1 MTDMTQPTIDLAA
14 FGELQSTAG
23 ADFARELV
31 GTFLVEAPGML
42 DALRAAYAA
51 GDADTF
57 RRTAHSLK
65 SNSNTFGALT
75 LGRLAKDLEL
85 GGIGPV
91 RDANGAALE
100 TLEFEYARVAT
111 ALAELAR
118 A

>member
-1 MTDMTQPTIDLAA
+1 MTQPTIDLAA

-23 ADFARELV
+23 AEFVCELV
-31 GTFLVEAPGML
+31 DTFLVEAPLML
-42 DALRAAYAA
+42 DELRLAYAS
-51 GDADTF
+51 GNADTF

-75 LGRLAKDLEL
+75 LGKLAKDLEL
-85 GGIGPV
+85 GGMAPV
-91 RDANGAALE
+91 REANGAPLE
-100 TLEFEYARVAT
+100 ELEFEYARVAK

>member
-1 MTDMTQPTIDLAA
+1 MTQPTIDPAA

-23 ADFARELV
+23 AEFARELV
-31 GTFLVEAPGML
+31 DTFLVEAPAML

-51 GDADTF
+51 DDADAF

-85 GGIGPV
+85 GGITPV
-91 RDANGAALE
+91 RDAKGAALE
-100 TLEFEYARVAT
+100 TLEFEYARVAK